1 MILSQFFKGCSA
13 SALVGANHF
22 QLCLF
27 LLMFAS
33 RFLVLLCLLLV
44 FFLFLVFGFTYFK
57 LWKVRIRFA
66 IMNPPLIAPNT
77 PTPTPT
83 PTHPKASAHN
93 THTHTHTHTPLKA
106 SPHNTHIHYRLSPQ
120 PPRMFCI
127 TIFSLIFTSY
137 DCINSVHS

>member
-77 PTPTPT
+77 HTPTPTPTPT
-83 PTHPKASAHN
+83 PTHPKASPHN
-93 THTHTHTHTPLKA
+93 THTHTHTHTHPPQ
-106 SPHNTHIHYRLSPQ
+106 SLSPQ
-120 PPRMFCI
+120 HTHTLQTLP
-127 TIFSLIFTSY
+127 TTSSY
-137 DCINSVHS
+137 VLYHNFQFDIYIV